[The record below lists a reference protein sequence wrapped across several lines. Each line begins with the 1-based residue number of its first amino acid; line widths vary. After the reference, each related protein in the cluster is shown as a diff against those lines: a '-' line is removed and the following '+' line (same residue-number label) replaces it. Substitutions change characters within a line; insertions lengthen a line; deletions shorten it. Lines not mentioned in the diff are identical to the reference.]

1 MSQTGSDG
9 HTPAD
14 GTPTG
19 GTIADGASVAGTP
32 TGGTP
37 TSTAHEDL
45 QNHPLKTRA
54 AAVSIVSN
62 TTLIVFKLIV
72 GLLSGSI
79 AIVSE
84 ALHSA
89 SDLVAAVIAF
99 WSVRRAAVPADARH
113 PYGHEKVENVS
124 GVVEALLIIV
134 AAGVIIY
141 EAVQRLAG
149 GPELDHV
156 WLGIA
161 VMAVSGVVNLV
172 VSLRVLYPVARR
184 TESAALEADA
194 AHLLTDVYTSFGVA
208 GGLLLVQLTGRDI
221 FDPLAAIVVALVIVR
236 TGYVLVVKSMRVLLD
251 ETLSDEELDEIR
263 RCLRDHRGDIISGY
277 HKLRA
282 RRAGSR
288 RHIDL
293 HITVD
298 ERLTIAEAHDAA
310 EHIAADIRACIPN
323 ADVMV
328 HVEPRSHEREDGT

>member
-1 MSQTGSDG
+1 MSRTV
-9 HTPAD
+9 P
-14 GTPTG
+14 
-19 GTIADGASVAGTP
+19 GAEAP
-32 TGGTP
+32 D
-37 TSTAHEDL
+37 DL
-45 QNHPLKTRA
+45 QNHPLKARA
-54 AAVSIVSN
+54 AAVSIASN
-62 TTLIVFKLIV
+62 TTLIVFKLV
-72 GLLSGSI
+72 AGLLSGSI
-79 AIVSE
+79 AIISE

-124 GVVEALLIIV
+124 GVLEALLIII

-141 EAVQRLAG
+141 EAVQRLFG

-156 WLGIA
+156 WLGIG
-161 VMAVSGVVNLV
+161 VMAVSGAVNLV

-184 TESAALEADA
+184 TDSAALEADA

-208 GGLLLVQLTGRDI
+208 AGLLLVQLTGQTI
-221 FDPLAAIVVALVIVR
+221 FDPLAAIAVALLIIR
-236 TGYVLVVKSMRVLLD
+236 TGYVLVVKSTRVLLD
-251 ETLSDEELDEIR
+251 ETLSDDELEEVR

-277 HKLRA
+277 HKLRS

-298 ERLTIAEAHDAA
+298 ERLSIAEAHDAA
-310 EHIAADIRACIPN
+310 EHIAADIRDCIPN
-323 ADVMV
+323 SDVMV
-328 HVEPRSHEREDGT
+328 HVEPRSHEREDGS